1 MFRSRAD
8 YIRGINCLCLMAH
21 STGSILLAYV
31 FMSNH
36 VHIIVRTDDP
46 KKLMIKFRYAY
57 NKYFNAKYG
66 RTGKLGEET
75 FFKIELVGLYHLL
88 TAIAYVLRNPVH
100 HGICATPFGYEFSS
114 IRGMFRKE
122 FGWQTY
128 ESTLPRKS
136 AYRFLPCRSVLPENF
151 QMNSEGMILPE
162 SVIDAQDVEHQ
173 FSTARSFLYYMNRL
187 SGEEWLREQQQDPGN
202 IPAITIESIEEGV
215 KFNDINSMFRNEHGR
230 ANYTAMTDIILCHEI
245 DKVILP
251 KYGIDSVYRLE
262 DKQRKDITE
271 HIKRQ
276 YGVTTS
282 QVLRCMA
289 IQ

>member
-1 MFRSRAD
+1 MFRTRED
-8 YIRGINCLCLMAH
+8 FIRGINCLCLGAH
-21 STGSILLAYV
+21 SIGAILLAYV

-36 VHIIVRTDDP
+36 VHIVVRTDAP
-46 KKLMIKFRYAY
+46 EKLMINFRYAS

-66 RTGKLGEET
+66 RTGKRGDET

-162 SVIDAQDVEHQ
+162 TVIDAQDVEHQ

-202 IPAITIESIEEGV
+202 LPAITIESIEEGV
-215 KFNDINSMFRNEHGR
+215 RLNDVNTMLRNEHGR

-262 DKQRKDITE
+262 DKQRKHMTE

-276 YGVTTS
+276 YGVPTS